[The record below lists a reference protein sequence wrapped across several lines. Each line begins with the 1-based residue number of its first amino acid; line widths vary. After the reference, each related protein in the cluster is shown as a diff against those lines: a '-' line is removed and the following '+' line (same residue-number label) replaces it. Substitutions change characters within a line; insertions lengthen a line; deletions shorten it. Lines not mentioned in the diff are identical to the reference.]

1 MYNRVQSLLSESKS
15 HRQISRELG
24 INRRTVKKLSQLDID
39 EACEYF
45 KKGVQRRSGFDIA
58 RSFIEAKLRSYP
70 GIRSSNLYHQV
81 KDSYPEISLGE
92 RSFRLYMRKLKAS
105 MVLPCEKRRYF
116 EPVVSWTPGEYMQV
130 DLGEKSVVLS
140 DQSRMKVHF
149 ISFVVCY
156 SRMMYIHYSTRAYNT
171 DMFIAAHLAAFQY
184 FNGIPQAGIYD
195 QTKLVAISEEY
206 REVLYNERFQRLFLS
221 LGFRAEVCE
230 GYDPQS
236 KGMVEK
242 SIDYIKESFLHG
254 REFKGI
260 DDLRRASEDWLTTV
274 ANVREHQTTLQQP
287 IALMEEEQAVLKT
300 LGQDLYPSQIR
311 KVDKTGLISYQGRS
325 YSVPYQYQQQQVLV
339 RAIGAILKVYD
350 QQSDE
355 LLAEWNTNECR
366 GRINKNENHY
376 VDYKR
381 SVADELALSI
391 EMFTNRQLEQ
401 FVPIIKRIGEDYP
414 KQPRAQYRGMRSLL
428 GKYDPTIW
436 QAEFANISS
445 LPVLSCKRIKRLLE
459 LRRSQEEQIK
469 VKYAT
474 PVSTGCIREKNKFRD
489 MSYYDYIA
497 GGLNHG

>member
-45 KKGVQRRSGFDIA
+45 KQGVQRRSGFDIA

-70 GIRSSNLYHQV
+70 DIRSSNLYHQV

-92 RSFRLYMRKLKAS
+92 RSFRKYIRRLRSS
-105 MVLPCEKRRYF
+105 MVLPPERQRYF

-140 DQSRMKVHF
+140 DQNRMKVYF
-149 ISFVVCY
+149 ISFVLCY

-171 DMFIAAHLAAFQY
+171 DLFISAHLAAFQY
-184 FNGIPQAGIYD
+184 FGGIPQAGIYD

-254 REFKGI
+254 REFMGI
-260 DDLRRASEDWLTTV
+260 DDLRQASEDWLTTV
-274 ANVREHQTTLQQP
+274 ANVREHQTTLEQP
-287 IALMEEEQAVLKT
+287 IMLMEEERLALKP
-300 LGQDLYPSQIR
+300 LGLDLYPSQIR
-311 KVDKTGLISYQGRS
+311 KVDKTGLISYQGCG
-325 YSVPYQYQQQQVLV
+325 YSVPYQYQQQQVLI
-339 RAIGAILKVYD
+339 RSIGAMLKVYD
-350 QQSDE
+350 QNSND
-355 LLAEWNTNECR
+355 LIAEWNTDECR
-366 GRINKNENHY
+366 RRINKNENHY
-376 VDYKR
+376 IDYKR
-381 SVADELALSI
+381 SVADELAMSI
-391 EMFTNRQLEQ
+391 EMFTNRHLEQ
-401 FVPIIKRIGEDYP
+401 FIPIIKRIGEDYP

-428 GKYDPTIW
+428 SKYEPEIW
-436 QAEFANISS
+436 QDEFANISS
-445 LPVLSCKRIKRLLE
+445 LPVLSCKRIRRLLE
-459 LRRSQEEQIK
+459 LRRSQNEGAK

-474 PVSTGCIREKNKFRD
+474 PLTSGCIREKNTFRD
-489 MSYYDYIA
+489 LSYYDQIA
-497 GGLNHG
+497 GGLSHD